1 MRQAVIVEA
10 ARTPQTRSWKGAFN
24 LTHPVALAGA
34 VVEAVVGRSGID
46 PATVADVVMGCANP
60 EGAAGGNLGR
70 LSALRAGL
78 PESVPGQTVNRFC
91 ASGLQAIASAAQR
104 ILADECDVVVAGG
117 CESITAVQDEMN
129 QHLARDHWLAQNV
142 PDVYLPMLD
151 TAEIV
156 ARRYGISR
164 DAQDEYGVR
173 SHHRAAAAQAA
184 GLFRDEIVP
193 VATRAAVMS
202 ADGRLET
209 VDVVVEADEGVRPDA
224 DLRTTGALRPQRQGG
239 SVTAGNASGFADG
252 ASAALLMD
260 ADAAERSG
268 LAPLGRF
275 VGFAVAGVA
284 PDEMGIGPVLAVPK
298 LLERQ
303 GLSVDDID
311 LWELNEA
318 FASQVLFCRDTLG
331 IPDDLLNVNGGAIA
345 IGHPYGS
352 SGARLVG
359 HALREG
365 RRRGS
370 HRVVVTMCIG
380 GGQGAAALFEIIR

>member
-1 MRQAVIVEA
+1 
-10 ARTPQTRSWKGAFN
+10 
-24 LTHPVALAGA
+24 
-34 VVEAVVGRSGID
+34 
-46 PATVADVVMGCANP
+46 
-60 EGAAGGNLGR
+60 
-70 LSALRAGL
+70 
-78 PESVPGQTVNRFC
+78 
-91 ASGLQAIASAAQR
+91 
-104 ILADECDVVVAGG
+104 
-117 CESITAVQDEMN
+117 
-129 QHLARDHWLAQNV
+129 
-142 PDVYLPMLD
+142 
-151 TAEIV
+151 
-156 ARRYGISR
+156 
-164 DAQDEYGVR
+164 
-173 SHHRAAAAQAA
+173 
-184 GLFRDEIVP
+184 
-193 VATRAAVMS
+193 MS